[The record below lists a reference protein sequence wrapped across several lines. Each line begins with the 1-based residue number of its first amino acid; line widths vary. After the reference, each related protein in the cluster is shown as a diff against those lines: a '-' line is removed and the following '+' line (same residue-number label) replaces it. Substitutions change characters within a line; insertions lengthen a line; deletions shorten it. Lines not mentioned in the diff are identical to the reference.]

1 MHRSSESIATLAQAL
16 AKAQIALVN
25 PEKTMTATI
34 PAGRG
39 GNGGGGGSGSGPGA
53 GAERSF
59 RYAPLSSGLEIV
71 RKTLGQH
78 EIAVLQTTSLDEGN
92 RMVRLNTVLA
102 HASGEWIA
110 SDWPVCPI
118 SEVSSPQRMGA
129 ALTYARRYGLF
140 TIVGI
145 AGEDDLDAPDLHDG
159 PTGPVGGRTVT
170 NGSGHADASGQHF
183 GSQYSESLSSTLVP
197 TGRPANGTRTSG
209 RPAAINFQQ
218 RRLLTEDS
226 SRRAGELIA
235 ELAALTS
242 SDDATTWAQRT
253 LPEKNRLQVEDA
265 RRLEEAFCQTMAG
278 LDPVNLHDRSA
289 EPASQDA
296 SAPGVVPSPQ
306 SSASMLAT
314 SAERPPTPQPEAA
327 GALEP
332 TIKPNMPQHEGSFPQ
347 RLPVARPSL
356 AKTTRHR
363 DVEHLRFVAS
373 QACLI
378 CARQPSDAHHL
389 RFAQLRALGRK
400 VSDEFTVPLCRS
412 HHREAHR
419 VNDEQDWW
427 MRLGIKPLKVSR
439 QLWRQTHQRG
449 RAGRPRSR
457 SAPPT
462 GRAPNSHD

>member
-39 GNGGGGGSGSGPGA
+39 GNGGGGGSGSGQGA

-159 PTGPVGGRTVT
+159 PSGPTGGRTVT
-170 NGSGHADASGQHF
+170 NGGHADASAQHS

-197 TGRPANGTRTSG
+197 TGRPANGTRTIG

-226 SRRAGELIA
+226 SRRTDELIA
-235 ELAALTS
+235 ELAALTN
-242 SDDATTWAQRT
+242 SDEATVRAQRV

-265 RRLEEAFCQTMAG
+265 TRLEEAFSQRKSELDRLNL
-278 LDPVNLHDRSA
+278 LDPSSADILEATPAA
-289 EPASQDA
+289 EPTAS
-296 SAPGVVPSPQ
+296 PSPSLQ
-306 SSASMLAT
+306 PRPASM
-314 SAERPPTPQPEAA
+314 SALSADPPRSGAKAAAEPEPQPPLV
-327 GALEP
+327 GNP
-332 TIKPNMPQHEGSFPQ
+332 RQPSDSFPH
-347 RLPVARPSL
+347 RLPVSPPSFT
-356 AKTTRHR
+356 KITRRR
-363 DVEHLRFVAS
+363 DAEHLRFVAS
-373 QACLI
+373 QACMI

-389 RFAQLRALGRK
+389 RFAQVRAFGRK
-400 VSDEFTVPLCRS
+400 VSDEFTVPTTARFTARATS
-412 HHREAHR
+412 
-419 VNDEQDWW
+419 
-427 MRLGIKPLKVSR
+427 GIGGP
-439 QLWRQTHQRG
+439 
-449 RAGRPRSR
+449 
-457 SAPPT
+457 
-462 GRAPNSHD
+462 D

>member
-39 GNGGGGGSGSGPGA
+39 GSGGGGIGSGQGA
-53 GAERSF
+53 GGERSF

-118 SEVSSPQRMGA
+118 CEVSSPQRMGA

-159 PTGPVGGRTVT
+159 PAGPVGGRPAT
-170 NGSGHADASGQHF
+170 NGSGHAEPSGRDP
-183 GSQYSESLSSTLVP
+183 GSRHSESLSSSSTS
-197 TGRPANGTRTSG
+197 TGHPANGARTIG
-209 RPAAINFQQ
+209 RSAAINFQQ
-218 RRLLTEDS
+218 RRLLIDES
-226 SRRAGELIA
+226 SRRADELIA
-235 ELAALTS
+235 ELAALTNPGE
-242 SDDATTWAQRT
+242 ATVWAQRV

-265 RRLEEAFCQTMAG
+265 RRLEEAFSQRLVE
-278 LDPVNLHDRSA
+278 LDRVNLLDR
-289 EPASQDA
+289 A
-296 SAPGVVPSPQ
+296 SAAPLEAALVAG
-306 SSASMLAT
+306 
-314 SAERPPTPQPEAA
+314 PTPLQPPALIPAVDEPPKPAAEAA
-327 GALEP
+327 
-332 TIKPNMPQHEGSFPQ
+332 IKSELTVSAKQSQPDASFPQ
-347 RLPVARPSL
+347 RLPVSPPSL
-356 AKTTRHR
+356 AKILRRR
-363 DVEHLRFVAS
+363 DAEHLRFVAA
-373 QACLI
+373 QPCLI

-400 VSDEFTVPLCRS
+400 VSDEFTVPLCRA
-412 HHREAHR
+412 HHREVHR
-419 VNDEQDWW
+419 ASNENEWW
-427 MRLGIKPLKVSR
+427 TQLGIKPLKVSC
-439 QLWRQTHQRG
+439 QLWRQSRQRR
-449 RAGRPRSR
+449 RAGGPRSR
-457 SAPPT
+457 SAPPN
-462 GRAPNSHD
+462 GRAPNGHG